1 MSLRKNQI
9 GEWCNGNT
17 ADSDSVF
24 WGSNPYSPAKEKQTT
39 FVVCFSFLW
48 QRNRRAEPQLAQ
60 RAGFAFERQPSGS
73 LLTSGKA
80 KNLRALHEYP
90 YSRPHLWSVFLSFD
104 SGIGA
109 PNLSAEALCQGAGYC
124 RSGKNLIK
132 LHMSH

>member
-48 QRNRRAEPQLAQ
+48 QRNMRAEPQLAQ
-60 RAGFAFERQPSGS
+60 RAGFAYPARRSASS
-73 LLTSGKA
+73 LVRR
-80 KNLRALHEYP
+80 RARVSSHCEYP
-90 YSRPHLWSVFLSFD
+90 YSRPHLWSVFLSFGN
-104 SGIGA
+104 GIGA